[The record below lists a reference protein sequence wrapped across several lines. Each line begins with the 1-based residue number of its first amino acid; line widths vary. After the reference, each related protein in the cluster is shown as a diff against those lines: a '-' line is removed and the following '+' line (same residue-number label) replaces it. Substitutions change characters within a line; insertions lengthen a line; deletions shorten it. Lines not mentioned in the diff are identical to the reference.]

1 MMIILIQLCML
12 SIFLKLIRRS
22 SNIWGVGQ
30 RLFRSQMATASCVT
44 HSSSFFRN
52 STRWNFFQQ
61 TKTCCMFFDKPKLIE
76 SFLTNQNWLKVFC
89 QIKTRWKFF
98 EKLKLVEIF
107 STKPKTCWKFSKK
120 AKFVESFLTNQNSLK
135 VFRQIKTRWK
145 FFWQSKTCFFLAEL
159 LLAGVRVGRR
169 QNRQVWI
176 HFIKI
181 FIFIL
186 VTKQF
191 ILVMLTWKMIIVMT
205 TMILMTIDNNTGE
218 KISELYIVK
227 VQGGRCIDID
237 FQVFYDNH

>member
-145 FFWQSKTCFFLAEL
+145 FFLTKQNLFLPCRAAFGRGEGGPAAESSGL
-159 LLAGVRVGRR
+159 DSFH
-169 QNRQVWI
+169 QNI
-176 HFIKI
+176 HFHIGDK
-181 FIFIL
+181 
-186 VTKQF
+186 
-191 ILVMLTWKMIIVMT
+191 
-205 TMILMTIDNNTGE
+205 TIYFGDVDMEDDNCDDND
-218 KISELYIVK
+218 
-227 VQGGRCIDID
+227 DID
-237 FQVFYDNH
+237 DNWQ